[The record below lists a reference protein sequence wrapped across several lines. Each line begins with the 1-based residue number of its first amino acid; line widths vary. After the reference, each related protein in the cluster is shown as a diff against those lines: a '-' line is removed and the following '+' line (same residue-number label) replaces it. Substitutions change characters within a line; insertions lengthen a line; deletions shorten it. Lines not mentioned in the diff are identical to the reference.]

1 MKKVELKSNSK
12 EIDKVIKLIKNS
24 YYFKS
29 VPTDLLR
36 EILESGL
43 IFQLKAGD
51 YLIKQDDISDRMVYI
66 FLYGEFKVFSGNQFI
81 LKIDQL
87 GLTIGEMA
95 VISPNTPRSADVK
108 ASKDSTVIGFE
119 SSFLD
124 SKDPKTQRL
133 SNSFLKMFSN
143 ILSEKLRTTTE
154 RAKLYEEAVLE
165 KQEINQF
172 NREITEIS
180 KDLKKELQQKLEQI
194 KLFSRVVEVN
204 QDAIVVCDA
213 DGYLQSGNQAFLQ
226 LFTYKKEE
234 IEKLRLHHLFEKLV
248 DDTPE
253 WIEKFLSG
261 WKGQIKALRKND
273 TTFPALISISPVQT
287 SPENISEKVVLA
299 IVIRDVTLQKE
310 YENNILKANREL
322 KQTYKELESTLVEL
336 EKSNKVKDHFLSNIS
351 TQLKTP
357 LDSIINYAEI
367 MNKDFGFTSKSV
379 ETKDLL
385 SQIVDEGH
393 KMDKM
398 VGNLLTLAELSPG
411 SANLSTKIIPF
422 KEFFENMTALLKDKA
437 SLKAG
442 FNPDISII
450 IGDQAKILKAF
461 SDIFDY
467 AVKEHGKDCSLTIE
481 CGQDFQNNRLDI
493 SILIGDP
500 KDFKA
505 RQVDQIISL
514 DEISDL
520 DSGIELSIQK
530 GDLELPLAK
539 RIVELHQGELVIRS
553 AKQSEKIVVS
563 FPVDPNVEHGSRIKA
578 MIIDEHEWDRKI
590 IKGIIEKEYSL
601 NDIFEFNSQLSALKA
616 VSALKPNLIVVD
628 PFFKKAQWPYEEFL
642 NKLIKDNRE
651 KTSTLVIS
659 DQLVDLNTRNDI
671 ISLGITDFLFKPFT
685 IDDATFKIKSIV
697 ETKQKLYLLSNN
709 IQKAQ
714 KSAATDGMTGL
725 YNRKYYDEFTKDQ
738 FMKAEIQN
746 SNVSLIMIDVDNFK
760 HYNDTNG
767 HQLGDEVLK
776 KFAKILQCGVRQSDL
791 AARYGGEEFVIVLPG
806 TAKKM
811 AENIAEK
818 LRETIEKESFENE
831 AAQPKGSLTASFGV
845 SSYPENGQ
853 TPEVVLK
860 GADHCLYLAKER
872 GRNAVVGAEGIV
884 EL

>member
-422 KEFFENMTALLKDKA
+422 KEFFENILSSFNQRFGDIEWSDKDKVRQI
-437 SLKAG
+437 LTKQLPDEMKA
-442 FNPDISII
+442 NKEIMDAIQHS
-450 IGDQAKILKAF
+450 DKQNAKISSDKKLKELMEQYLF
-461 SDIFDY
+461 SQTEIYKKFTTDKDFQRRYKEFIFD
-467 AVKEHGKDCSLTIE
+467 
-481 CGQDFQNNRLDI
+481 
-493 SILIGDP
+493 
-500 KDFKA
+500 
-505 RQVDQIISL
+505 
-514 DEISDL
+514 
-520 DSGIELSIQK
+520 
-530 GDLELPLAK
+530 
-539 RIVELHQGELVIRS
+539 
-553 AKQSEKIVVS
+553 
-563 FPVDPNVEHGSRIKA
+563 
-578 MIIDEHEWDRKI
+578 
-590 IKGIIEKEYSL
+590 
-601 NDIFEFNSQLSALKA
+601 
-616 VSALKPNLIVVD
+616 
-628 PFFKKAQWPYEEFL
+628 
-642 NKLIKDNRE
+642 
-651 KTSTLVIS
+651 TLV
-659 DQLVDLNTRNDI
+659 DANKQT
-671 ISLGITDFLFKPFT
+671 GI
-685 IDDATFKIKSIV
+685 
-697 ETKQKLYLLSNN
+697 
-709 IQKAQ
+709 
-714 KSAATDGMTGL
+714 
-725 YNRKYYDEFTKDQ
+725 
-738 FMKAEIQN
+738 
-746 SNVSLIMIDVDNFK
+746 
-760 HYNDTNG
+760 
-767 HQLGDEVLK
+767 
-776 KFAKILQCGVRQSDL
+776 
-791 AARYGGEEFVIVLPG
+791 
-806 TAKKM
+806 
-811 AENIAEK
+811 
-818 LRETIEKESFENE
+818 
-831 AAQPKGSLTASFGV
+831 QP
-845 SSYPENGQ
+845 
-853 TPEVVLK
+853 
-860 GADHCLYLAKER
+860 
-872 GRNAVVGAEGIV
+872 
-884 EL
+884 